1 MPFYPNEVIQQLK
14 SEADITAVIEQF
26 LPLKRS
32 GNGRYVGVCPFH
44 DDHSPSMYVN
54 PTLGIYK
61 CFACGAGGDV
71 FKFVQEHEKIDFN
84 AAVKWVAYFCSFE
97 LPNVGNPERAEITE
111 ERELVRKL
119 NELACEWFEEQL
131 TRSPKALQYL
141 NSRHISE
148 PTRKQFHIGY
158 APDGREGFV
167 GYAAKKGFSPKECVK
182 AGLAVE
188 KENGGI
194 SDKFRDRL
202 MIAIQNISGV
212 VVAFGGRDLSGKSPA
227 KHMNSPMAIIDKRR
241 NRHNEAIAVNIIG
254 DIKDKTCIMFDDIID
269 TAGTITMAADI
280 IMEKGAKS
288 VRAVATHPV
297 LSGPAYERINKS
309 ALIEVI
315 TTNSIPI
322 KEGVSGKIKVISIG
336 NLFGEVINNV
346 YNHKSISKNFIV

>member
-84 AAVKWVAYFCSFE
+84 AAVKWVADFCSFE

-111 ERELVRKL
+111 ERELVRRL

-212 VVAFGGRDLSGKSPA
+212 DRFLEMFKPEQI
-227 KHMNSPMAIIDKRR
+227 HMLPSDSM
-241 NRHNEAIAVNIIG
+241 E
-254 DIKDKTCIMFDDIID
+254 ID
-269 TAGTITMAADI
+269 TGTPGGVYVFPWP
-280 IMEKGAKS
+280 KG
-288 VRAVATHPV
+288 
-297 LSGPAYERINKS
+297 
-309 ALIEVI
+309 
-315 TTNSIPI
+315 
-322 KEGVSGKIKVISIG
+322 
-336 NLFGEVINNV
+336 
-346 YNHKSISKNFIV
+346 